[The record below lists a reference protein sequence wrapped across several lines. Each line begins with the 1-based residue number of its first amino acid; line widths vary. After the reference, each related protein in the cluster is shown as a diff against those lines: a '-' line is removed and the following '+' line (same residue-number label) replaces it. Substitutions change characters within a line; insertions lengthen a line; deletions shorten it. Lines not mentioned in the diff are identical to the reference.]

1 MRISITVYP
10 PKPTL
15 QETQEKHSSH
25 LEEIQR
31 GLERRSQ
38 LTRGTLIVLAV
49 ILTSIIVGFS
59 VVLCQKTKEISL
71 IEDKLLALRNDTDH
85 NKNSLDR
92 VKSGLE
98 DVQSETE
105 DIKNNIR
112 TLENISAEPEIDQQ
126 IGYRYL
132 NKLLWKL
139 SCPHQ
144 EKVVQL
150 FISHHLREVVFL

>member
-1 MRISITVYP
+1 MNFYHSLP

-38 LTRGTLIVLAV
+38 LTRGTLLLLAV

-59 VVLCQKTKEISL
+59 VVLCQKTKEISI

-85 NKNSLDR
+85 NEESLDR
-92 VKSGLE
+92 VKSDLGK
-98 DVQSETE
+98 VQSDTE
-105 DIKNNIR
+105 DIKDNIR
-112 TLENISAEPEIDQQ
+112 KLDNNLAEPEIDQQ
-126 IGYRYL
+126 IGYR
-132 NKLLWKL
+132 
-139 SCPHQ
+139 
-144 EKVVQL
+144 
-150 FISHHLREVVFL
+150 

>member
-1 MRISITVYP
+1 M
-10 PKPTL
+10 
-15 QETQEKHSSH
+15 
-25 LEEIQR
+25 
-31 GLERRSQ
+31 
-38 LTRGTLIVLAV
+38 

-59 VVLCQKTKEISL
+59 VVLCQKTKEISI
-71 IEDKLLALRNDTDH
+71 IENKLLALRNDTE
-85 NKNSLDR
+85 KSLDR
-92 VKSGLE
+92 
-98 DVQSETE
+98 VQSETE
-105 DIKNNIR
+105 NIKY
-112 TLENISAEPEIDQQ
+112 NISTLKDNLAELEIDHH